1 MRQGAPMTPGAR
13 LLGLVA
19 LRLGLVPLCP
29 VCRLP
34 SAGAAVCRACLRHR
48 LAEVWAW
55 VEAAP

>member
-1 MRQGAPMTPGAR
+1 MTPGAR